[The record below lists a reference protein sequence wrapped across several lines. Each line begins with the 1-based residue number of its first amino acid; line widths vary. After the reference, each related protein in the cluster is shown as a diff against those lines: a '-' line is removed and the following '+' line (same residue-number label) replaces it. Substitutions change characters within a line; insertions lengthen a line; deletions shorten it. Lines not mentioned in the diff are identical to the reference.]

1 MRWLV
6 LLVVVFS
13 TLEAVAQ
20 TSDVVLEAHIAG
32 QVEQLDLTASPED
45 YSEAGPVRWRGLV
58 SRLGSGFNRLHV
70 VADFDTL
77 PAGTEIE
84 FDAGG
89 DQVETMLVT
98 DIGSEGE
105 WSGLLPSG
113 DIVVSLRSPEKPQDL
128 VLVFDQVMFETDLG
142 TLSSTWGGVDE
153 TKLINDPTVPEA
165 LRALGGPI
173 ARLSFFRG
181 GKPRDCTGFLVA
193 DNTLVTNEHCVADAE
208 SCDTLRALFGYE
220 RDSRN
225 RLQLGK
231 QFRCK
236 SVDTLRSNFELDVA
250 LLELDA
256 SPGEAFG
263 VVTLSDEDPDAGAPL
278 ALIQHPGGLDK
289 RISFIECGVLT
300 TPVDG
305 RATGSDLAHSCDT
318 AEGASGAPLLSLEG
332 DFVGLHHYGF
342 ETNTVEGWNDNRAV
356 LGSKVRDWIKA
367 ELEGTAAPQESVAEP
382 DCVEGGAATE

>member
-1 MRWLV
+1 MVALA
-6 LLVVVFS
+6 FS
-13 TLEAVAQ
+13 AGAAQ
-20 TSDVVLEAHIAG
+20 AQNADAVLEAHIAG
-32 QVEQLDLTASPED
+32 QVEKLDLAAAPED
-45 YSEAGPVRWRGLV
+45 YLEAGPVRWRGLV
-58 SRLGSGFNRLHV
+58 SRLGSGFIRLHV
-70 VADFDTL
+70 VADFETL

-89 DQVETMLVT
+89 DQVETMLVA

-113 DIVVSLRSPEKPQDL
+113 DVVVSLRSPEKPQDL
-128 VLVFDQVMFETDLG
+128 VIAFDQVMFETDLG
-142 TLSSTWGGVDE
+142 TLSSTWGGADE

-165 LRALGGPI
+165 LQALGGPI

-193 DNTLVTNEHCVADAE
+193 DNALVTNEHCVADAE
-208 SCDTLRALFGYE
+208 SCNTLRALFGYE

-256 SPGEAFG
+256 APGEDFG
-263 VVTLSDEDPDAGAPL
+263 VVTMSDNDPDAGEPL

-289 RISFIECGVLT
+289 RISFIECGVLS

-305 RATGSDLAHSCDT
+305 RAIGSDLAHSCDT
-318 AEGASGAPLLSLEG
+318 AEGASGAPLLSLGGE
-332 DFVGLHHYGF
+332 FVGLHHYGF
-342 ETNTVEGWNDNRAV
+342 ETNSVEGWNDNRAV

-367 ELEGTAAPQESVAEP
+367 ELEGATAPQESAEEP
-382 DCVEGGAATE
+382 DCTEGGVATE